1 MFEPY
6 TETIIRPSMNC
17 ELLSMAFVL
26 TGITSAYLIFRDE
39 YLLRNR
45 QKMRVMNLVWILTGL
60 WAGVGGLLAYYRF
73 GRCKRTVESMPMPMS
88 GKMDEAMPMGE
99 AMPDPKRSMWEK
111 TALSTLHCGA
121 GCTLADLVGEGF
133 LILVPMSL
141 LWGWT
146 LDYALALGIGVLFQ
160 YAAIRTMM
168 KLTRKEAYITAFK
181 IDFWSLTSWQ
191 VGMYGWM
198 AVVIFAFEMP
208 IDRLSWLFW
217 WMMQL
222 AMCCGFITAYP
233 TNWLL
238 IRLGIKQTM

>member
-1 MFEPY
+1 
-6 TETIIRPSMNC
+6 MNC
-17 ELLSMAFVL
+17 EILSMAFVL

-60 WAGVGGLLAYYRF
+60 WAGVGGLWAYYRF
-73 GRCKRTVESMPMPMS
+73 GRCKRTAKRMPMPMS
-88 GKMDEAMPMGE
+88 GKKEEAMPMPMGE
-99 AMPDPKRSMWEK
+99 AISGAKGSMWEK
-111 TALSTLHCGA
+111 TTLSTLHCGA

-141 LWGWT
+141 LWGWA

-168 KLTRKEAYITAFK
+168 KLTRKQASITAFK

-191 VGMYGWM
+191 IGMYGWM
-198 AVVIFAFEMP
+198 AVVIFSFEMP
-208 IDRLSWLFW
+208 IDRLSWQFW

-238 IRLGIKQTM
+238 IRLGIKQAM